1 MAPTVLHVRA
11 ETKPLEHRSAV
22 TPTIAKQL
30 VDAGYVVNIERS
42 PLSIFNDSEYEG
54 TGASLVPTG
63 SWTQAP
69 SEHIIIGLKELPEED
84 FPLKHIH
91 VQFAHCYK
99 GQGGWEKVLGR
110 FPRGKGTLLD
120 LEFLEDE
127 NGRRVAAFG
136 YHAGFAGAALALMT
150 WAWQLTHGKDEPL
163 PGVTPYENEGLL
175 IKDVK
180 EAVESGKAKAGHL
193 PRVLVIGA
201 LGRCGR
207 GAVDLCVKAGLEDII
222 KWDLPET
229 SAKSGPY
236 QEIVESDVFVNCIY
250 LSAKI
255 PPFIEPNSLSSP
267 DRRLS
272 VVCDVS
278 CDTTNP
284 HNPIPI
290 YDINTTFSSPTV
302 PVKLPA
308 QANDLPLSVI
318 SIDHLPSLLPREASE
333 AFSSALLPSLLQLN
347 DWKHARVWQQA
358 EKLFTE
364 KCNTLPEGAVDG
376 QAELVANQSVA
387 RLDAK
392 TPARLAYTDL
402 RKVINIRGD
411 NATEAASGSYKSA
424 VEKGRL
430 LYTHLQCADVQSHYQ
445 WTDLERYG
453 WTADRRKQPRGI
465 PSDIQ
470 TPLLSDPGDV
480 VGGLGCPR
488 IEAHDPIEPK
498 DVEWDHLRES
508 TVEGKHYNPTDAWYK
523 GIYYPKHGVL
533 IVSNARS
540 PRYAVEQKKRIDEW
554 EGGELVPLGLLSDVM
569 FLEYEHLCKTAVPPL
584 QVRDLRYMFRSQIV
598 NKETRETIFEV
609 LKRRGVVNGPVAWP
623 GTAFE
628 FPSEEALA
636 LLSTPNGRGAAWI
649 LFSHR
654 AELGWKTIKQITV
667 FDNLLSASE
676 RSVFRE
682 WSHPSMLVEFEDSKA
697 PQQDEPG
704 AGKQEQ

>member
-1 MAPTVLHVRA
+1 
-11 ETKPLEHRSAV
+11 
-22 TPTIAKQL
+22 
-30 VDAGYVVNIERS
+30 
-42 PLSIFNDSEYEG
+42 
-54 TGASLVPTG
+54 
-63 SWTQAP
+63 
-69 SEHIIIGLKELPEED
+69 
-84 FPLKHIH
+84 
-91 VQFAHCYK
+91 
-99 GQGGWEKVLGR
+99 QGGWEKVLGR

-376 QAELVANQSVA
+376 EAELVANQSVA